1 MSEGKR
7 ITLLKAAKELN
18 IGIGTAVDFLAKS
31 GYEVEPKPATK
42 LDSETYD
49 VLLREFQGDK
59 IVKEEANQIIIGKI
73 RREESPAETV
83 VPKPRRESEAEEIL
97 IKNTG
102 SFIPE
107 ERKEVESPKPEPG
120 QEKPEQPAV
129 TDEEPPHTRMII
141 DVKIDSTNL
150 KIGCIAYL
158 KAIEDDTK
166 SAEEATKEKKEAPR
180 YADVKPPVLETSAE
194 QSAMGAPGKNKDKPA
209 AAA

>member
-83 VPKPRRESEAEEIL
+83 APKPRRESEAEEIL

-102 SFIPE
+102 SFAPE
-107 ERKEVESPKPEPG
+107 VRQEVETSKPEKA
-120 QEKPEQPAV
+120 QEKPAKPAADP
-129 TDEEPPHTRMII
+129 TEKEPPHTGMKI
-141 DVKIDSTNL
+141 VGKIDLSSL
-150 KIGCIAYL
+150 KRGG
-158 KAIEDDTK
+158 KAQPKVVEQDTK
-166 SAEEATKEKKEAPR
+166 PAEETAPKAEAVEPPATEKP
-180 YADVKPPVLETSAE
+180 AE
-194 QSAMGAPGKNKDKPA
+194 QQAAKETPDESKDT
-209 AAA
+209 

>member
-18 IGIGTAVDFLAKS
+18 IGIGTAVEFLAKS

-73 RREESPAETV
+73 RREESPNETV
-83 VPKPRRESEAEEIL
+83 VPNPKRESDAEEIL

-102 SFIPE
+102 AFIPE
-107 ERKEVESPKPEPG
+107 EQQDVET
-120 QEKPEQPAV
+120 PEQ
-129 TDEEPPHTRMII
+129 DNDREEP
-141 DVKIDSTNL
+141 
-150 KIGCIAYL
+150 
-158 KAIEDDTK
+158 IEPTGTV
-166 SAEEATKEKKEAPR
+166 E
-180 YADVKPPVLETSAE
+180 
-194 QSAMGAPGKNKDKPA
+194 
-209 AAA
+209 

>member
-42 LDSETYD
+42 LDNETYD

-59 IVKEEANQIIIGKI
+59 IVKEEANQINIGKI

-83 VPKPRRESEAEEIL
+83 VPRPKRESEAEEIL

-102 SFIPE
+102 SFMPE
-107 ERKEVESPKPEPG
+107 ERQEVETSEPDKS
-120 QEKPEQPAV
+120 QEKPVEPIAAEQG
-129 TDEEPPHTRMII
+129 PHHTGMKI
-141 DVKIDSTNL
+141 VGKIDLS
-150 KIGCIAYL
+150 
-158 KAIEDDTK
+158 
-166 SAEEATKEKKEAPR
+166 S
-180 YADVKPPVLETSAE
+180 
-194 QSAMGAPGKNKDKPA
+194 
-209 AAA
+209 

>member
-1 MSEGKR
+1 
-7 ITLLKAAKELN
+7 ELN

-83 VPKPRRESEAEEIL
+83 VPKPKRESEAEEIL

-107 ERKEVESPKPEPG
+107 ERQEVEAPKPDQQS
-120 QEKPEQPAV
+120 QEKPEKPA
-129 TDEEPPHTRMII
+129 TTEEEPPHAGM
-141 DVKIDSTNL
+141 K
-150 KIGCIAYL
+150 
-158 KAIEDDTK
+158 
-166 SAEEATKEKKEAPR
+166 
-180 YADVKPPVLETSAE
+180 
-194 QSAMGAPGKNKDKPA
+194 
-209 AAA
+209 